1 MRTWTRIAAGLV
13 ALLAGAGVAADTTP
27 RPNTA
32 GPRIPY
38 ADPATL
44 NPTVRAALA
53 KAPANSI
60 RILGVASEGVF
71 DGLMKFNS
79 AFYTATKLDP
89 VLREVAILRVG
100 YLANSRYQLTQH
112 EAAARLLKMTDQQL
126 AAIKAGGKH
135 PGVLTDAEQ
144 AVLDFTDDVVRN
156 VRAGDATFTAVR
168 KHMDD
173 HTLVDLILLIGCY
186 MTMSRVLETTDVPLE
201 DKALDWTAW
210 PKTMR
215 DQPPPPT
222 TP

>member
-1 MRTWTRIAAGLV
+1 MRTWPRIAAALA
-13 ALLAGAGVAADTTP
+13 ALLAGAGVAADTAS
-27 RPNTA
+27 RPETT

-38 ADPATL
+38 VDPATM

-79 AFYTATKLDP
+79 AFYTATRLDP
-89 VLREVAILRVG
+89 VLREVAILRIG
-100 YLANSRYQLTQH
+100 YLADARYQLAQH
-112 EAAARLLKMTDQQL
+112 ESAARSLKFTDQQL
-126 AAIKAGGKH
+126 AAIKAGGRH
-135 PGVLTDAEQ
+135 PGVLTDAQQ

-168 KHMDD
+168 RHMDD
-173 HTLVDLILLIGCY
+173 QSLMDLILLIGCY

-210 PKTMR
+210 PKTMQ
-215 DQPPPPT
+215 DQQHRPT
-222 TP
+222 AP